1 MGSSLPHDRLP
12 LSRVFAFSVGSV
24 PIAMIILMT
33 GTYLPRFYAGHV
45 GLELA
50 ALGLAIAGIRLVDV
64 GLDFAL
70 GWAMD
75 HTRSRVGR
83 FRPWF
88 ALALPLLALAV
99 IKLFNPPQDAD
110 LGYMMTW
117 LLVLYA
123 GYSTAALSHAAW
135 GATLTSDYHERSRL
149 FGWMQGIAVL
159 GSVGLLLTPMLSGG
173 AIQLGAARSMPTIG
187 VILVV
192 AVVALIPVSLLLA
205 PERVAPGD
213 PTRRASFKD
222 IGQLFRNRA
231 LLRLVAGDF
240 LLTLGAG
247 ATAPLYIFFF
257 HDAKGFA
264 LDQISLLLIPYVGA
278 GLVGAPAWARFA
290 RRLGKHRTVQVA
302 CVAYAVSQ
310 TVLMAIPKGLF
321 APTFVG
327 MFAVGFSASAFV
339 LLVRAMVGDVADQL
353 RLQSGQE
360 RSGVLYSLVILTQK
374 VGSSLTASIVL
385 PILAAVGYQAADGAT
400 NSPQAIFGLEM
411 CYLFAPIALVLA
423 GGVVFF
429 GYELTPQKHRE
440 IQLALERLRNAVSPA
455 RPGGDEVP
463 KGVGMA
469 AE

>member
-1 MGSSLPHDRLP
+1 
-12 LSRVFAFSVGSV
+12 
-24 PIAMIILMT
+24 MIVLMT

-50 ALGLAIAGIRLVDV
+50 TLGLAIAGIRLVDV

-75 HTRSRVGR
+75 HTHSRIGR

-88 ALALPLLALAV
+88 ALSLPLLVLAV
-99 IKLFNPPQDAD
+99 VKLFNPPQDAD
-110 LGYMMTW
+110 LGYLIVW

-123 GYSTAALSHAAW
+123 GYSTAALSHTAW

-159 GSVGLLLTPMLSGG
+159 GSVGLLLTPLLTGG
-173 AIQLGAARSMPTIG
+173 AIQLGAAHSMGTIG
-187 VILVV
+187 AILVA
-192 AVVALIPVSLLLA
+192 AVVTLIPISLLLA
-205 PERVAPGD
+205 PERIARGD
-213 PTRRASFKD
+213 PTRRASFRD
-222 IGQLFRNRA
+222 IVVLFRTPA

-264 LDQISLLLIPYVGA
+264 LDHISLLLIPYVGA
-278 GLVGAPAWARFA
+278 GLVGAPAWARLA
-290 RRLGKHRTVQVA
+290 RRLGKHRTVQAA
-302 CVAYAVSQ
+302 CVAYGVSQ
-310 TVLMAIPKGLF
+310 AILMAIPKGLF

-400 NSPQAIFGLEM
+400 NSPEAIIGLEM
-411 CYLFAPIALVLA
+411 CYLFAPIVLVLA

-440 IQLALERLRNAVSPA
+440 IQLALDAERRLTAAAAPA
-455 RPGGDEVP
+455 EGGLQKSVEI
-463 KGVGMA
+463 A